1 VSGGKKII
9 FPAGDGMAIGFPSK
23 PEVPLELSIQLHRKL
38 SAYNEEKSPSE
49 EIGVRIGLA
58 SGPVFTVADFN
69 NVHNMWGPGTILAL
83 RVMDAGDSGHL
94 LIAESLA
101 ETILTLKDESRQVLL
116 D

>member
-1 VSGGKKII
+1 VSAGKRMIL
-9 FPAGDGMAIGFPSK
+9 PAGDGMAIGFPSK

-38 SAYNEEKSPSE
+38 RAYDEEKSPSE
-49 EIGVRIGLA
+49 ETGVRIGLA

-69 NVHNMWGPGTILAL
+69 NVQNIWGPGIILAL
-83 RVMDAGDSGHL
+83 RVMDAGDSGHM

-101 ETILTLKDESRQVLL
+101 EILLILKDEYRQMIL